1 MLIVAFMK
9 WLLAHCTHK
18 YASIAKQCDW
28 VGWWVVIVK
37 IIMGLCYRLKTDI
50 RIYLPACSVAYDSQV
65 RTSPVLAGLCYGMF
79 T

>member
-1 MLIVAFMK
+1 
-9 WLLAHCTHK
+9 
-18 YASIAKQCDW
+18 
-28 VGWWVVIVK
+28 
-37 IIMGLCYRLKTDI
+37 MGLCYRLKTDI